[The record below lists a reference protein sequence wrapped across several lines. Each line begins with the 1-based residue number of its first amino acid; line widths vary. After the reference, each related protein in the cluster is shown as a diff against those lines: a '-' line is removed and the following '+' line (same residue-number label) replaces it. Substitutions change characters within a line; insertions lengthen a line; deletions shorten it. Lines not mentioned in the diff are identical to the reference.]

1 MAVLEITL
9 MIADENRAAAAGV
22 YHKYRQPFL
31 DQAPGAKSKQLLVR
45 GEDVQV
51 LHGFASAADAKA
63 YLSST
68 LFATDVVGELSPLL
82 LDSPDVRIYDEA

>member
-9 MIADENRAAAAGV
+9 MIADENRSVAAGV
-22 YHKYRQPFL
+22 YNKYRQPFL

-51 LHGFASAADAKA
+51 LHGFASVEDAKA
-63 YLSST
+63 YLSSS
-68 LFATDVVGELSPLL
+68 LFATDIVAELSPLL
-82 LDSPDVRIYDEA
+82 LESPDVRIYDEA

>member
-22 YHKYRQPFL
+22 YTKYRQPFL

-51 LHGFASAADAKA
+51 LHGFASVADAEA
-63 YLSST
+63 YLSSR
-68 LFATDVVGELSPLL
+68 LFASDVVGELSPLL
-82 LDSPDVRIYDEA
+82 LGSPDVRIYEEA